1 MPKPIEERFDDF
13 EERVDKEF
21 QEIRILINNSSRRVE
36 VFINGEKDLG
46 AKGVLE
52 RLMKMEEAYRQFEGL
67 EKIFEWINKIIGW
80 GKYILP
86 LIGAAMAYTH
96 YNFHGTNEIFH
107 K

>member
-1 MPKPIEERFDDF
+1 MPKSIEERLDELEEDF
-13 EERVDKEF
+13 KEEIADIRRAIAKGDK
-21 QEIRILINNSSRRVE
+21 RIE
-36 VFINGEKDLG
+36 TFINGEKDLG

-52 RLMKMEEAYRQFEGL
+52 RLIKMEDAYKQYESL
-67 EKIFEWINKIIGW
+67 VKLFEWVDKIIGW

-96 YNFHGTNEIFH
+96 YNLHSTNEIFP